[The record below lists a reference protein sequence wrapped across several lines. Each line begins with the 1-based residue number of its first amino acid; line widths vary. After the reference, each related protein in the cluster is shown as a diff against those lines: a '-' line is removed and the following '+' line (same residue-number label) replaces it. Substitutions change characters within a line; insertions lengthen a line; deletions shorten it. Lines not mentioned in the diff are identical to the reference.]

1 MQQPVPILIVGPSGV
16 GKSTI
21 IDRLLHLYPQLEGF
35 KTTTTRPPRDPQ
47 DQRYHFVDR
56 AEFQAMVTDNAFLEW
71 TETHGNLYGTERA
84 AIQTILNHQRF
95 PVPSNAIDVKGV
107 AAYRQAFPELL
118 TIFVSYESLEEL
130 PGRLKRTRPDVTDE
144 EIERRMTTAREEM
157 QAVKDFEHVV
167 PNREGHLDETVEQ
180 IAHILEQKLGLAKA
194 NPA

>member
-1 MQQPVPILIVGPSGV
+1 MQQPVPVLIVGPSGV

-35 KTTTTRPPRDPQ
+35 KTTTTRAPRDAQ

-56 AEFQAMVTDNAFLEW
+56 TEFESMVANNAFLEW

-84 AIQTILNHQRF
+84 AIQTILDRDRF

-107 AAYRQAFPELL
+107 AAYRQAFPEFL